1 VNISIEFPEG
11 VFPLE
16 FDRLSDLFSS
26 AIVSVPPLK
35 KRTVSHDMLASECR
49 HRNAG
54 TENAGTDEDL
64 LSEPATRIL
73 CTGNNGWAGI
83 GVEDFRSNP

>member
-1 VNISIEFPEG
+1 
-11 VFPLE
+11 
-16 FDRLSDLFSS
+16 
-26 AIVSVPPLK
+26 
-35 KRTVSHDMLASECR
+35 MLASECQY
-49 HRNAG
+49 RNAS
-54 TENAGTDEDL
+54 TEMTVPEMPVPENAGTDEDL